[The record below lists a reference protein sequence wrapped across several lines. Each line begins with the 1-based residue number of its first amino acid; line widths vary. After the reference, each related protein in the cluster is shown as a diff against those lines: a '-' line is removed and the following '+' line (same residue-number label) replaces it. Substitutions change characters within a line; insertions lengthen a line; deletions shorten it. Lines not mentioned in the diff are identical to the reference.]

1 MGSGTSRR
9 ARTRLSTSRRRL
21 AAGFTAAVG
30 MTLVAP
36 VLVTAPAHA
45 GLELPDLG
53 GIDVGGV
60 VTDPSG
66 TVIGILDPVGEVLPL
81 TPPTPVIAPGGDGG
95 SITFLGAVVCSADGT
110 VTKTCD
116 ALSLAGLD
124 PDALTLDLVAVP
136 ATPGQVPTW
145 DPATCPEPLAD
156 VCTIPLED
164 LVGSTPLAPVVSF
177 LPGTAEAPDTKI
189 TSAVPG
195 KQRTTHTFTF
205 EAVPA
210 SETATFECK
219 LQVTY
224 RGTPS
229 STAPKSDTDWRLC
242 ESGMTYRNLANGDY
256 VFAVRA
262 VEEEVADESP
272 ATQTWRTSVPP
283 EVPETRITGG
293 PKASAWVLENAVTYT
308 FKSSVPGSQFQ
319 CELGGLTYA
328 CDDGSFTVRGLTK
341 GSHLFEVYA
350 MANKTRDFTPAKRAF
365 HVPLDDRALKPSG
378 SWASKKQKGHF
389 KNTYRESTS
398 QGAVLVTQGTQKF
411 RRIALV
417 ADKGRGHGTVKVF
430 WNKKLLKEVSLA
442 AKRDQKRRVIP
453 VKSFTGKIRQG
464 TLRLVVVSSGKVVRI
479 DGLGIAS
486 R

>member
-1 MGSGTSRR
+1 MGSGTLRR

-21 AAGFTAAVG
+21 AAGFAATVG
-30 MTLVAP
+30 LTLVAP

-60 VTDPSG
+60 VTDPGG
-66 TVIGILDPVGEVLPL
+66 TVIGVLDPVGEVLPL
-81 TPPTPVIAPGGDGG
+81 TPPTPVIGPGGHGG
-95 SITFLGAVVCSADGT
+95 SISFLGAVICSADGT
-110 VTKTCD
+110 ITKTCD
-116 ALSLAGLD
+116 ALSLEGLE
-124 PDALTLDLVAVP
+124 PDAVSLDLVAVP
-136 ATPGQVPTW
+136 SSPGEAPTW
-145 DPATCPEPLAD
+145 DPSTCPDAIAD
-156 VCTIPLED
+156 VCTIPLAD
-164 LVGSTPLAPVVSF
+164 LVDSTPLAPVVSF
-177 LPGTAEAPDTKI
+177 LPGSAEAPDTKI
-189 TSAVPG
+189 TSAVPA
-195 KQRTTHTFTF
+195 KQRSTHTFAF

-210 SETATFECK
+210 SETATFECR

-229 STAPKSDTDWRLC
+229 STAPKSDPDWRPC
-242 ESGMTYRNLANGDY
+242 ESGMTYHDLANGDY

-262 VEEEVADESP
+262 IEEEVADESP

-283 EVPETRITGG
+283 EIPETRITGG
-293 PKASAWVLENAVTYT
+293 PKANAWVLKNAVTYT
-308 FKSSVPGSQFQ
+308 FRSSVPGSQFQ
-319 CELGGLTYA
+319 CGFGGRTYP
-328 CDDGSFTVRGLTK
+328 CDDGAFTVRGLAK

-365 HVPLDDRALKPSG
+365 HVPLDDRALKASG

-389 KNTYRESTS
+389 KGTYRQSTS
-398 QGAVLVTQGTQKF
+398 KGAVLVTKGTQKF

-417 ADKGRGHGTVKVF
+417 ADKGRGHGTVRVF

-442 AKRDQKRRVIP
+442 AKRDQRRKVIP
-453 VKSFTGKIRQG
+453 VKRFTGKVRQG
-464 TLRLVVVSSGKVVRI
+464 TLRVVVVSSGKVVRI